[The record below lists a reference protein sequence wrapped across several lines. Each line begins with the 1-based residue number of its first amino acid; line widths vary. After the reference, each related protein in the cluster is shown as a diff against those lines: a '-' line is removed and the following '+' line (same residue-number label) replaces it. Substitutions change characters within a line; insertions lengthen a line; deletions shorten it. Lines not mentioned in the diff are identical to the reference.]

1 MNTMYELH
9 AELKALLV
17 ESLKLDTPP
26 AEIGTDMPLFGDEG
40 LGLDSLD
47 VLELAV
53 ALEYRYGFRLDLDAE
68 EGRRVFT
75 NVESL
80 ARYVEEHR
88 AR

>member
-1 MNTMYELH
+1 MDELQS
-9 AELKALLV
+9 ELKSLLV
-17 ESLKLDTPP
+17 ESLKLDTSP
-26 AEIGTDMPLFGDEG
+26 AEIETEAPLFGEDG

-75 NVESL
+75 SVQSL
-80 ARYVEEHR
+80 ARFVEEHR
-88 AR
+88 TR